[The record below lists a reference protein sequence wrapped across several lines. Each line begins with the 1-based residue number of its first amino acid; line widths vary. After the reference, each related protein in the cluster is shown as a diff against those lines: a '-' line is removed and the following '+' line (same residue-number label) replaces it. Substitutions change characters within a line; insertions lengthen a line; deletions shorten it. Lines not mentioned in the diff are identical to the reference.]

1 MHTWLVE
8 VSPSLSGSYPQNHRV
23 WCTGGR
29 AQGRGVPRVYGI
41 RREKLFSRID
51 SHVIDVLKVARRGD
65 QTGVVMRG
73 WIRETW
79 LSKTKKGEKAVRSLS
94 NGISNDS
101 YVLVFYVVYLERL

>member
-1 MHTWLVE
+1 MI
-8 VSPSLSGSYPQNHRV
+8 SPGLSRSYPQSHRV
-23 WCTGGR
+23 WCTRGR
-29 AQGRGVPRVYGI
+29 AQGRGVLRVYAI

-79 LSKTKKGEKAVRSLS
+79 LSKTKKEEKTV
-94 NGISNDS
+94 
-101 YVLVFYVVYLERL
+101 